1 MHDNGKLEEMAVSK
15 KRKKILFIILII
27 LMALFLGV
35 YMVRKLPKQI
45 QGMIK
50 NKVSSYVVKNQAELY
65 ETVVEMNNL
74 ERGYVEFF
82 VFEYWI
88 HSSRFY
94 RCGFYY
100 SEEDV
105 PVDVFSGDYVDSDT
119 TVYETWPIFM
129 HYWYRTDKI
138 MDNWWYYEEWWVI
151 VPDPHRSIKEEIIG
165 FIEYYLIDEVF
176 PPEF

>member
-1 MHDNGKLEEMAVSK
+1 MAVSK
-15 KRKKILFIILII
+15 KRIKILFIILII

-35 YMVRKLPKQI
+35 NMVRKLPKQI
-45 QGMIK
+45 QVMIK

-65 ETVVEMNNL
+65 KTVLEMDNEMNNL
-74 ERGYVEFF
+74 ERGYVYFP
-82 VFEYWI
+82 VFYYQF

-105 PVDVFSGDYVDSDT
+105 SVDVLTGDYVDSGT

-129 HYWYRTDKI
+129 LYWYRADKI
-138 MDNWWYYEEWWVI
+138 MDNWWYYEEWWKI
-151 VPDPHRSIKEEIIG
+151 MPNPHRSIKEEIIG

-176 PPEF
+176 PPEFCE

>member
-1 MHDNGKLEEMAVSK
+1 MAVSK
-15 KRKKILFIILII
+15 KRIKILFIILII
-27 LMALFLGV
+27 LMDLFLGV

-65 ETVVEMNNL
+65 ETVLEMNNEMNNL
-74 ERGYVEFF
+74 ERGYVFF
-82 VFEYWI
+82 PVFYYQI

-105 PVDVFSGDYVDSDT
+105 PLDVLTGDYVDSDT

-129 HYWYRTDKI
+129 HYWYKTDKI

-151 VPDPHRSIKEEIIG
+151 MPNPHRSIKEEIIG
-165 FIEYYLIDEVF
+165 LIEYYLIDEVF
-176 PPEF
+176 PPEFCE